1 MASREENVAVG
12 QGIGLRPGRYICLS
26 VSDTGEGMDKET
38 LRRAMEPF
46 FTTKGLGKG
55 TGLGLSMVHGFAE
68 QSGGR
73 FVLHSRQGKG
83 TTAELWLPVATA
95 STPKIDPTDKRK
107 AVSAKKQRSLV
118 VLAVDDDALV
128 LMNTVG
134 MLEDLGH
141 VVFQAYSGTEALDI
155 LRREGSVDLVITD
168 QAMPQMTGTQL
179 AKAIRKEWPEM
190 QVVLATGYAEMK
202 SEEEM
207 GLPKLSKPFFEGD
220 LAAALTEIQPKRRDL
235 GRVVRLRAPQ

>member
-1 MASREENVAVG
+1 
-12 QGIGLRPGRYICLS
+12 
-26 VSDTGEGMDKET
+26 VSDTGEGMDEET

-73 FVLHSRQGKG
+73 FTLRSRQGRG
-83 TTAELWLPVATA
+83 TTAELWLPVAA
-95 STPKIDPTDKRK
+95 TPAPRTD
-107 AVSAKKQRSLV
+107 SADKPKVVPVKKQRSLL

-141 VVFQAYSGTEALDI
+141 TVFQAYSGKEALDI

-168 QAMPQMTGTQL
+168 QAMPQMTGMQL
-179 AKAIRKEWPEM
+179 AKAIREEWPEVPVM
-190 QVVLATGYAEMK
+190 LATGYADIK
-202 SEEEM
+202 PEEEM
-207 GLPKLSKPFFEGD
+207 GLPKLAKPFFEDD
-220 LAAALTEIQPKRRDL
+220 LAAALAGINSKRRSAD
-235 GRVVRLRAPQ
+235 RVVPFRAPR